1 MDPSVKPPV
10 KPLLSGYKLI
20 VGYIVG
26 GIVITATVIVVA
38 INWNSWFNKPAP
50 AVETQ
55 ATTPAPANPLA
66 QFNGSYT
73 GTSNANAGI
82 SSATVNIATGVISG
96 SANYTGSSGT
106 KVVLTVTGTV
116 DASGNVTGNLAG
128 TGTSGGES
136 AAVTGTYSGT
146 ITNGSMS
153 VKYSGSGGGESAS
166 GTIVLTKK

>member
-1 MDPSVKPPV
+1 MDPSATPPV
-10 KPLLSGYKLI
+10 KPLLTGYKLI
-20 VGYIVG
+20 VGYVIG

-38 INWNSWFNKPAP
+38 LNWNSWFNKPKSTDQTQTTAP
-50 AVETQ
+50 AQV
-55 ATTPAPANPLA
+55 NPLT
-66 QFNGSYT
+66 QFDGSYT

-82 SSATVNIATGVISG
+82 SSATVSIATGVISG
-96 SANYTGSSGT
+96 TANYTGSSGT

-128 TGTSGGES
+128 TGTSGGQS

-153 VKYSGSGGGESAS
+153 VKYSGSGGGEAAS